1 MIYVKFLNNKRQ
13 SELNILMSKY
23 YVVKMPRVSF
33 ARITKNNASIY
44 SLVFDENM
52 VDVYGEDQA
61 QTQAQDQDLIQN
73 QDQENESTKNYDDHV
88 CKIIENENKEKS
100 TRISLKEIE
109 MKLENYFRDNDN
121 VQRLYQED
129 IDQLHEALLK
139 NDSNEENSSSY
150 FVEEDEDEKIETK
163 RFVSR
168 TKAKSRSKV
177 RRK

>member
-44 SLVFDENM
+44 SLVFDEKM
-52 VDVYGEDQA
+52 VDVYG
-61 QTQAQDQDLIQN
+61 QDQEQVLIQN
-73 QDQENESTKNYDDHV
+73 QDQEITKKYNDHV
-88 CKIIENENKEKS
+88 CEIIENENKEKS
-100 TRISLKEIE
+100 TKISLKEIE

-129 IDQLHEALLK
+129 IDELHEALLR
-139 NDSNEENSSSY
+139 NDLNEENPSSY
-150 FVEEDEDEKIETK
+150 FMEEDEDEKTETK

-168 TKAKSRSKV
+168 TKPKSRSKI